1 MRRITLTKLLPQMLL
16 LLLGA
21 ACLLPACGG
30 PEAPASVQWMESKP
44 NPIVGSLRVAV
55 VERLGPDRVRV
66 EAHWVGI
73 ADREGCAVDLGLPA
87 GVIVLE
93 GDERLDL
100 AASAPS
106 GETSWILEYPLD
118 LGPLDAVVRYCV
130 QTPEGVRAAQC
141 AVRLT
146 E

>member
-1 MRRITLTKLLPQMLL
+1 MRSASALGFGL
-16 LLLGA
+16 LLLGS

-30 PEAPASVQWMESKP
+30 PETPVAAPVQWMASKP
-44 NPIVGSLRVAV
+44 NPIVGSLRAAV
-55 VERLGPDRVRV
+55 VERLGPDRVRL

-73 ADREGCAVDLGLPA
+73 ANREGCAVDLGLPA
-87 GVIVLE
+87 GVMVVD
-93 GDERLDL
+93 GDERIDL
-100 AASAPS
+100 AAAEPS
-106 GETSWILEYPLD
+106 GTTSWILEFPLA